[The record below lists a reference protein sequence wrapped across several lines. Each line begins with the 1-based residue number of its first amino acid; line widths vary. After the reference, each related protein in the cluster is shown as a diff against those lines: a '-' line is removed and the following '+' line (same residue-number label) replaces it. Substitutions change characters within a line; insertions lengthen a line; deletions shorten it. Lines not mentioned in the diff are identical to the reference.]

1 MDFIKI
7 KNFCSTKGPVKWR
20 KRQATDREGVF
31 AKHTSDKGLT
41 SRMCKDF
48 QNSTVKKKKYK
59 MGKSGKEMLH
69 QRVYTGKSKH
79 MKRCLALISS
89 REIRM
94 KTTRYHCTSINM
106 AKAIV
111 MTSNAGKSCIA
122 GGSVERCS
130 HSGTLL
136 GSFF

>member
-48 QNSTVKKKKYK
+48 QNSTVKKKKIK
-59 MGKSGKEMLH
+59 WAK
-69 QRVYTGKSKH
+69 VV
-79 MKRCLALISS
+79 KRCYTK
-89 REIRM
+89 EYTQV
-94 KTTRYHCTSINM
+94 KVNT
-106 AKAIV
+106 
-111 MTSNAGKSCIA
+111 
-122 GGSVERCS
+122 
-130 HSGTLL
+130 
-136 GSFF
+136 